1 VETDAFMERDEAQ
14 LIRRAQNGDLTAFDL
29 LVQRYD
35 KPVLQLIY
43 SMVNDVEDA
52 KDVYQEVFMRAY
64 RALPRFRFGSGF
76 YTWLH
81 RIAINACIN
90 YRRRRRTHYP
100 LEESTDENTTW
111 ELLPASDGRNPE
123 EASLNEELARTIDAA
138 IDALPP
144 KLRAVFVLRHYH
156 GYKLSEI
163 AAILKCSEG
172 TVKSYLFRGTQRMR
186 LALRPYVES

>member
-1 VETDAFMERDEAQ
+1 MERDEAQ